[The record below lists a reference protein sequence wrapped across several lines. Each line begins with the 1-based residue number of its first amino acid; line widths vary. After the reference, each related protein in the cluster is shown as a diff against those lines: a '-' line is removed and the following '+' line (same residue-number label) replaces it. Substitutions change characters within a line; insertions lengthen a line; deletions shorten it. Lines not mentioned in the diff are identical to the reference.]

1 LKAVRN
7 IPIEFI
13 LSLQAE
19 KNQFGTLFSIKL
31 AVKVMKNQLDVTYK
45 TTQQALF
52 RKLYTKLYKSAF

>member
-45 TTQQALF
+45 TTQQALSSF
-52 RKLYTKLYKSAF
+52 IPKTLYKTL